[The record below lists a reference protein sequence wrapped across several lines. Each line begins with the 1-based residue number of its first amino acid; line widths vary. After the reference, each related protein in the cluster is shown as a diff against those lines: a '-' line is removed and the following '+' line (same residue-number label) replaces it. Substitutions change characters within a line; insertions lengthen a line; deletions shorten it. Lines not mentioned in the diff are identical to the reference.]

1 MGGNTIDYK
10 TFCTDRA
17 AGVTKD
23 EVVASEET
31 TKRAIVTELNLLVEE
46 NGDDRLRLP
55 QKAGDP
61 EQECSGQSE
70 HSGQPE
76 HSGEPEQEHVGDPY
90 DDVYRTLLE
99 DCPQL
104 LIPLVNEI
112 FNEHFTKEDQVVFSK
127 DVHMTKGQT
136 GEPSRRT
143 TDSSFEIIGIVRKK
157 YLIEEQTRLDN
168 SILIRLFEYAVLV
181 ARDTA
186 SLDGNVL
193 KVEFP
198 NCAVLYLQSTKNTPN
213 KMRIE
218 SKAPTGVL
226 PIDVLVMKLR
236 DYTLDDMIEKDLLF
250 LFPFYLFRFS
260 DYILAKCDQDT
271 ERLEPVRNDY
281 RRMREHLN
289 RLAVAGGL
297 NEFYKY
303 TIINMCNVVVENLAR
318 KYPNVVKGVQSVMGG
333 KVIETEAKRIL
344 NAGKQEGRLEEREN
358 TERERRR
365 ADAAEQEAYV
375 ERQKNSILQEELE
388 KVKQQLREVL
398 LQKDAPKLVQQ

>member
-1 MGGNTIDYK
+1 M
-10 TFCTDRA
+10 FCTDRA
-17 AGVTKD
+17 DGVTKD
-23 EVVASEET
+23 EAVVSEEIT
-31 TKRAIVTELNLLVEE
+31 ERAIVTELDLLVEE
-46 NGDDRLRLP
+46 NGDSRLRLP
-55 QKAGDP
+55 QKAGDSEP
-61 EQECSGQSE
+61 ERP
-70 HSGQPE
+70 GQPE

-112 FNEHFTKEDQVVFSK
+112 FNEHFTKEDQVVFSQ

-143 TDSSFEIIGIVRKK
+143 TDSSFEIIGIVKKK
-157 YLIEEQTRLDN
+157 YLIEEQTWPDN
-168 SILIRLFEYAVLV
+168 SILIRLFEYTVLV
-181 ARDTA
+181 ARDTGVV
-186 SLDGNVL
+186 DGDVL

-198 NCAVLYLQSTKNTPN
+198 NCAVLYLHSTKNTPS

-218 SKAPTGVL
+218 AKAPTGVL
-226 PIDVLVMKLR
+226 PIDILVMKLR

-281 RRMREHLN
+281 RRMREHLA
-289 RLAVAGGL
+289 RLVDAGEL
-297 NEFYKY
+297 SAFYRY
-303 TIINMCNVVVENLAR
+303 TIINLNNVVVENLAR

-344 NAGKQEGRLEEREN
+344 NAGKQEGRFENLLQNLQKLMQKMGISAEKAMDLLDVSEEEREKL
-358 TERERRR
+358 
-365 ADAAEQEAYV
+365 A
-375 ERQKNSILQEELE
+375 
-388 KVKQQLREVL
+388 KQI
-398 LQKDAPKLVQQ
+398 